1 MSMKLISILGSTG
14 SIGKSSLSVI
24 NLHPDRFKIF
34 ALGGFNNVDLLLE
47 QAIKFKPSYIVTKD
61 LPSKKLL
68 IDKLKDE
75 KSKAKVLFGE
85 EGYSFIAS
93 HEDVTTVI
101 AAITGSAGLIST
113 IEAAKSGKQIL
124 LANKESMVMAGDL
137 LNKICLENNATL
149 IPIDSEHNAIFQVL
163 SSQKDSQEIKKIILT
178 ASGGPFREF
187 DIESLKNVTVDQ
199 ALNHPNW
206 KMGKKISIDSATMMN
221 KGLEVI
227 EASHLFRLN
236 ISKIEVVM
244 HPQSIIHSFVE
255 FIDGSS
261 LSQLGNPDMRVPIS
275 YALGYPDRITS
286 GVDGVSLDKLPNL
299 EFFKPD
305 LKKFRCLDL
314 SYQCLA
320 MGAAHCI
327 NLNASNEVAVEAFLL
342 GKINFMQIPELIEK
356 TLLKAEA
363 ADVNS
368 VEHILEIDNL
378 ARLEA
383 NNILNKLF

>member
-1 MSMKLISILGSTG
+1 MKIISILGSTG
-14 SIGKSSLSVI
+14 SIGKSTLSVI
-24 NLHPDRFKIF
+24 NLHPKRFKVF

-47 QAIKFKPSYIVTKD
+47 QTIKFQPSFIVTKD
-61 LPSKKLL
+61 LESKKQLM
-68 IDKLKDE
+68 DKLNETKLDTVVLYGKD
-75 KSKAKVLFGE
+75 
-85 EGYSFIAS
+85 GYSFIAS
-93 HEDVTTVI
+93 HEEVTTVV
-101 AAITGSAGLIST
+101 AAITGSAGLMST
-113 IEAAKSGKQIL
+113 IDAAKSGKEIL

-137 LNKICLENNATL
+137 INKICSENNSTL
-149 IPIDSEHNAIFQVL
+149 IPIDSEHNAIFQVF
-163 SSQKDSQEIKKIILT
+163 SSNTDATKVKKIILT
-178 ASGGPFREF
+178 ASGGPFR
-187 DIESLKNVTVDQ
+187 DYDLKSLKDVTVEE

-236 ISKIEVVM
+236 IEKIEVVM

-261 LSQLGNPDMRVPIS
+261 LSQLGNPDMRVPIA
-275 YALGYPDRITS
+275 YALGYPDRIAS

-383 NNILNKLF
+383 NKILNKLF